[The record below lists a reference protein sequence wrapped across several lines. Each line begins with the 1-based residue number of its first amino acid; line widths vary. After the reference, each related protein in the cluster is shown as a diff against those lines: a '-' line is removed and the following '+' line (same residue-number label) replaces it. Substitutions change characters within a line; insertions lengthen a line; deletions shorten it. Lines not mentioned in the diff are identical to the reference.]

1 MLISQNT
8 THILA
13 PHQTPKHNGTPVG
26 TMRRH
31 ELYKL
36 CMSLKLP
43 VDQNMTGPELVAVYS
58 MHDTVQQYQAKLKQE
73 KRK

>member
-1 MLISQNT
+1 MH

-13 PHQTPKHNGTPVG
+13 PSQSPKHNGIPVG

-36 CMSLKLP
+36 CLSLKLP
-43 VDQNMTGPELVAVYS
+43 VHQDMTGPEMVQVFT
-58 MHDTVQQYQAKLKQE
+58 MHDTVKVFQDKLKQE